1 MVSAFKTLERQQRA
15 MHPGSDFEYPETQK
29 LTQPH
34 IESFNSIWEAAGPK
48 TPALMDVAVSMLGKH
63 AVYDRKPD
71 SESQLGTKITF
82 WVDNVRLTH
91 PALAAREAKSSSR
104 LMYPTECR
112 QRAITYRGRLTGT
125 VHYRVGDNP
134 EVAEEKQFGLLPV
147 MVRSNRCN
155 LQNLGPADLIR
166 LREEPEEMGGYFIIN
181 GNEKVVRLLVAQRRN
196 HVLAI
201 QRPSYGSRGP
211 GFTPF
216 ATQIRCVRRDQTSQT
231 VTMHYLTTGNLL
243 LRFALR
249 KQEYM
254 VPVSLLLR
262 ALGGASDREIFE
274 AVVGGDA
281 ENIFVRDRV
290 ELLLR
295 SGKDYGVFTQEQALA
310 YLGDKFRVVMYAP
323 EDMGNA
329 QVGQLLLDR
338 MVLVHLASARDKFSL
353 LAHMVR
359 KLYAVVSGE
368 CQEDNPDTQQMQEV
382 YLPGHLYLGLIK
394 EKLDD
399 FLLGVRAEIGKDVRS
414 GKVDLYNRRY
424 VSRLFARVPADIGQK
439 AQYFLAT
446 GNLVSRTGLDMQQV
460 SGYTI
465 IAEKLNY
472 LRYLSHFRCIHRG
485 AFFAELKTTGVR
497 KLLPEGWGFLCPVHT
512 PDGAPCGLL
521 NHLAHKCQIT
531 TAVEETDG
539 VERTLVRLGVEP
551 GMPRPAQGDAR
562 LLTVQLDGRI
572 VGHCSPQAGARI
584 ARALRMLK
592 LQARY
597 GPARPGQE
605 RAAIPFS
612 MEIGFVPPSHGGQ
625 LPGLFLFTTPA
636 RFVRPVTHLGL
647 QREDCVGSFEQ
658 VYMDIACLDEDVRP
672 GVTTHQ
678 ELLPTHILSAVA
690 NLTPFCDFNQSPRN
704 MYQCLSRDHDVLTRR
719 GWKRICGVSAAD
731 EVMTL
736 DLQTGAQEWQPVQRV
751 ARVAHSGELF
761 RLQSAELDAVCDA
774 SHRWYVNSRD
784 APASYRSVTVDDMR
798 AGRLLPHMGS
808 QWEQQGPF
816 AVHANH
822 AVPLVGANRN
832 EMYAWPEC
840 SWLSAADSGANLAW
854 CQLIGLV
861 LGCGRMAAGSAGSAG
876 CRRVLVTAETDAA
889 KQLAALVQERLR
901 AALPQAVV
909 SGPAEGCA
917 GSLVW
922 TVGGPLE
929 VCQFFAPMLEGPLSF
944 DPSDPQQVQ
953 AYDQARYRALA
964 AQQQQQQQQQHAP
977 AAVDGSKPRRWLHY
991 DWLFRLSVAQA
1002 RAVIQGL
1009 AAARGGSGSFEQG
1022 CVRVATESVP
1032 LAHDLSV
1039 LGLMAN
1045 AKATCRPRG
1054 GPHARCLSIEF
1065 SAGAPLTAALPQPQ
1079 AYENPLHDGFI
1090 YCLQVA
1096 NGNFMARRQG
1106 GPLSSGF
1113 FTGNC
1118 QMGKQT
1124 MGTPM
1129 QSYPYRTD
1137 NKLYRLQ
1144 TGQTPICRPRIYD
1157 DYGVDNYPNGTNAV
1171 VAVISYTG
1179 YDMEDAMIL
1188 NKSAHERG
1196 FGYGSIYKTEY
1207 VDLGK
1212 FRKSGDPI
1220 TMHFGVGRDMLADE
1234 ELMER
1239 IDIDGLPFPGV
1250 RVEDGL
1256 PLYAVV
1262 DDVRGRT
1269 KVQKYKG
1276 EAGYVETVRLLASA
1290 NPEEELQVVALTF
1303 RIPRSPVIGDKFS
1316 SRHGQKGVCSQKFPA
1331 IDMPFTESG
1340 MQPDV
1345 IINPHAFPSRMTI
1358 GMFVESIAAK
1368 AGALHGVCQD
1378 ATPFQFTETNTAA
1391 DYFGEQ
1397 LRKAGYNYHG
1407 NEPMYSGVAGTEMRA
1422 DIYIGVV
1429 YYQRLRHMVNDK
1441 YQVRTTGPVN
1451 PLTQQPIKGRKRGG
1465 GIRLGEMERDALIAH
1480 GSAYFLQDRL
1490 MNCSDYSLA
1499 YVCKCCG
1506 SLLAPVAIPATSH
1519 VVDLTSKQ
1527 LDGRKSVAFAGLS
1540 SEEARKIMATANAAV
1555 GKGPMDLVCRL
1566 CQHADGITMVALP
1579 YVFRYLAT
1587 ELMSMNMKLRLDI
1600 K

>member
-1 MVSAFKTLERQQRA
+1 MKEMVSAFKTLERQQKA
-15 MHPGSDFEYPETQK
+15 IHPDNEFEYPETQK
-29 LTQPH
+29 LTLPH

-48 TPALMDVAVSMLGKH
+48 TPSLMDVAVSLLGKH
-63 AVYDRKPD
+63 AMYDRKPD

-82 WVDNVRLTH
+82 WVDNVRLSN
-91 PALAAREAKSSSR
+91 PSLGAREAKSSNR

-112 QRAITYRGRLTGT
+112 QRSITYRGRLTGT
-125 VHYRVGDNP
+125 VHYKVGDNP
-134 EVAEEKQFGLLPV
+134 EISEEKQFGLLPV
-147 MVRSNRCN
+147 MVKSNRCN

-166 LREEPEEMGGYFIIN
+166 LREEPEEMGGYFVIN
-181 GNEKVVRLLVAQRRN
+181 GNEKVIRLLIAQRRN

-201 QRPSYGSRGP
+201 QRPSYGNRGP

-231 VTMHYLTTGNLL
+231 VTMHYLSTGNLL

-254 VPVSLLLR
+254 VPVSLLMR
-262 ALGGASDREIFE
+262 ALVGASDREIFE

-295 SGKDYGVFTQEQALA
+295 TSKDYGAFTQAQALA

-323 EDMGNA
+323 EDMSNA
-329 QVGQLLLDR
+329 EIGQLLLDR
-338 MVLVHLASARDKFSL
+338 MVLVHLASGRDKFNL

-382 YLPGHLYLGLIK
+382 YLPGHLYLALIK
-394 EKLDD
+394 EKIDD
-399 FLLGVRAEIGKDVRS
+399 FMLGVRAEISKDIRN

-424 VSRLFARVPADIGQK
+424 VSRVFAKVPADIGQK

-446 GNLVSRTGLDMQQV
+446 GNLITRTGLDMQQM

-512 PDGAPCGLL
+512 PDGSPCGLL

-531 TAVEETDG
+531 TVVEETDD

-551 GMPRPAQGDAR
+551 GMPRPAQQDAQ

-572 VGHCSPQAGARI
+572 VGYCSPQTGARI

-592 LQARY
+592 LQGRY
-597 GPARPGQE
+597 GQDAPS
-605 RAAIPFS
+605 IPFS
-612 MEIGFVPPSHGGQ
+612 TEIGFVPPSHGGQ

-647 QREDCVGSFEQ
+647 QKEDHVGSFEQ

-678 ELLPTHILSAVA
+678 ELLPTHILSTVA

-704 MYQCLSRDHDVLTRR
+704 MYQCLSRDHDVLTKS
-719 GWKRICGVSAAD
+719 GWKSIAGVSAAD
-731 EVMTL
+731 EVMTMN
-736 DLQTGAQEWQPVQRV
+736 LQTGAQEWQPVQKV
-751 ARVAHSGELF
+751 AKVAHNGPLF
-761 RLQSAELDAVCDA
+761 RLQSGEMDAVCDA
-774 SHRWYVNSRD
+774 SHRWYVNTKD
-784 APASYRSVTVDDMR
+784 APNSFTSVTVEDMR
-798 AGRLLPHMGS
+798 AGKLLPYLGH
-808 QWEQQGPF
+808 QWEQPGAF

-822 AVPLVGANRN
+822 AIPLVAANCN
-832 EMYAWPEC
+832 QTYAWSEY
-840 SWLSAADSGANLAW
+840 SWLTIADSEANLIW
-854 CQLIGLV
+854 CRFIGLV
-861 LGCGRMAAGSAGSAG
+861 LGSGDIAKDAEGSQ
-876 CRRVLVTAETDAA
+876 VHIYAETDAA
-889 KQLAALVQERLR
+889 KQLVALVQEKLN
-901 AALPQAVV
+901 AVLPQAVI
-909 SGPAEGCA
+909 SGPAEGKTS

-922 TVGGPLE
+922 TIGGQLE
-929 VCQFFAPMLEGPLSF
+929 EMCQFFKTMLAGPLSF
-944 DPSDPQQVQ
+944 DPSDSQQVQ
-953 AYDQARYRALA
+953 AYDQAQYRSLIT
-964 AQQQQQQQQQHAP
+964 QQQQQQQE
-977 AAVDGSKPRRWLHY
+977 AVESLIPRHWLHY
-991 DWLFRLSVAQA
+991 DWLFQLSVEQA
-1002 RAVIQGL
+1002 RAMIEGL
-1009 AAARGGSGSFEQG
+1009 AAMSGGSGSFEQG
-1022 CVRVATESVP
+1022 GSVRVVTESVP
-1032 LAHDLSV
+1032 LAHDLSI

-1045 AKATCRPRG
+1045 CKAAASKLQESQG
-1054 GPHARCLSIEF
+1054 RCFWSMDF
-1065 SAGAPLTAALPQPQ
+1065 SSQTRTAAVPQPHE
-1079 AYENPLHDGFI
+1079 YENPQHDGFI

-1096 NGNFMARRQG
+1096 NENFMARRHSES
-1106 GPLSSGF
+1106 LSSGF

-1144 TGQTPICRPRIYD
+1144 TGQTPICRPRIYE

-1220 TMHFGVGRDMLADE
+1220 TTHFGVGRDMLGNE

-1250 RVEDGL
+1250 QVEDGS
-1256 PLYAVV
+1256 PLYAVM

-1269 KVQKYKG
+1269 KVYKYKG
-1276 EAGYVETVRLLASA
+1276 ESGYVETVRLLASA

-1331 IDMPFTESG
+1331 IDMPFTETG

-1451 PLTQQPIKGRKRGG
+1451 PLTQQPVKGRKRGG

-1490 MNCSDYSLA
+1490 LNCSDYSLA

-1506 SLLAPVAIPATSH
+1506 SMLAPVAVPATSH
-1519 VVDLTSKQ
+1519 VVDLAGKQ
-1527 LDGRKSVAFAGLS
+1527 LDGQKSVAFAGLS